1 MPCGTPTS
9 CCPSAPASWPLP
21 CWSLWG
27 FTSILLGGTWV
38 LLCGP
43 GPPRGVWPWGGLSP
57 CPGPWGPSKDQP
69 RSDPEGLH
77 WCILPD
83 LKDTSMKRS
92 QKADKRA
99 RSPPPRGAEA
109 GRAVDAGPLTCVCGE
124 DYIGCRQALQHGC
137 LLPVLQLLPQQLDF
151 ISKITLLSLILGL
164 SVFRLQRKGK
174 IIILTRLCF

>member
-1 MPCGTPTS
+1 MGTHVHP
-9 CCPSAPASWPLP
+9 WL
-21 CWSLWG
+21 
-27 FTSILLGGTWV
+27 IHV
-38 LLCGP
+38 N
-43 GPPRGVWPWGGLSP
+43 VWQNQYSTVKQNEVKIKIFKKKKTPEENTP
-57 CPGPWGPSKDQP
+57 
-69 RSDPEGLH
+69 DPEGLH